1 MLFLEKFFIL
11 YLVDG
16 KTESN
21 NFQVFYSLFQFNF
34 SASEREKMNK
44 MGQRAQM
51 KGLWGNHLESLCL
64 KVARLASSLRMVG
77 LSSSTANSLWG
88 FTYLQKESF

>member
-1 MLFLEKFFIL
+1 MLFLEKFFVL

-34 SASEREKMNK
+34 LVPEREMDD
-44 MGQRAQM
+44 
-51 KGLWGNHLESLCL
+51 
-64 KVARLASSLRMVG
+64 
-77 LSSSTANSLWG
+77 
-88 FTYLQKESF
+88 